1 MSSGSVNPDFKPL
14 HNICEF
20 LNAVHIYADEARRGE
35 TRYVQAH
42 HFCSHVRKG
51 KPANQPSQ
59 IPSTTPLQH
68 PSHPTK
74 NTANPTP
81 DLRQCLIY
89 DSGRADARLIG
100 IEYMIPKHVYLTL
113 DPAEQNLWHSHEYE
127 VTSGMLC
134 VIKPSSEPSESEWE
148 KKEIEA
154 MREVVGL
161 YGKTWHTWQVD
172 RGDELPLGKPVLMG
186 SVTSGKQ
193 IDLERAL
200 AGRNEEYGVDHGVK
214 AENRAKAGVKGPGTH
229 ENADF
234 WWREAGMH

>member
-42 HFCSHVRKG
+42 HFCSHVRK
-51 KPANQPSQ
+51 
-59 IPSTTPLQH
+59 
-68 PSHPTK
+68 
-74 NTANPTP
+74 